1 MKFCT
6 LGVLWAALALA
17 STPSAGQPRYV
28 STLAG
33 SPAPVVR
40 SIDATGSAAQFFEP
54 RGVAVD
60 PAGNLIVADS
70 GNHTIRRIT
79 PAGVVTTLAGSPG
92 VQGLADG
99 TGAAA
104 RFTEPFAVAVDT
116 AGIVYVADTSNN
128 AIRRITPD
136 GVVSTLAGGRGMGS
150 ADGTGS
156 AASFREPR
164 GIVVD
169 RQGQIIVVDYMNHT
183 LRKLSPAGVVT
194 TLAGLA
200 GSEGSSDGSGSSA
213 RFRGPNGIAI
223 DSAGNL
229 YVADT
234 GNRALRKITPAG
246 VVSTAAVSPPGSA
259 ATARFNMPR
268 GVAVDGS
275 GQVYMADH
283 GAHTLLKVSS
293 TGVISTLAGSADS
306 ADSRDGSG
314 SAARFF
320 NPSGLAVDGLG
331 NVVLA
336 DTSNH
341 TVRRISPAGAATT
354 VAGLAG
360 RSSSVDGTG
369 LAARFEDPYAL
380 AIDSSGQT
388 WVADATDHSIRK
400 VSASGVVTTVAGAA
414 GQHGSADGAGSAARF
429 FTPQGI
435 AVDTQGNAYVADSG
449 NATVRK
455 ISAAGVVS
463 TLAGSPGLRGRTD
476 GTGAQARFGEPYGVA
491 VDRAGNV
498 YVADTGNSN
507 IRKITSAGVVST
519 LAGSGTP
526 GLVDGIG
533 LAAQFLV
540 PFDLA
545 VDADGNVYVCDHGS
559 HAVRKITPAGVVT
572 TLAGG
577 AGPGRDDGTGR
588 AARFQFPS
596 GIAVDA
602 AGTVYLADTDNQA
615 LRQISPAGVVTTLA
629 GGQGVGWVNGIGAA
643 AKFFNPKDVAVDAAG
658 QLVVADRGNHVLRLA
673 RVLSTAVSADCL
685 FDWAEQHYAELF
697 APPASSLLLAPY
709 RYRAYTGTQTYL
721 GVSDADAQVW
731 YLSAA
736 GLQAVGSQDEWFVRA
751 ACR

>member
-1 MKFCT
+1 
-6 LGVLWAALALA
+6 
-17 STPSAGQPRYV
+17 
-28 STLAG
+28 
-33 SPAPVVR
+33 
-40 SIDATGSAAQFFEP
+40 
-54 RGVAVD
+54 
-60 PAGNLIVADS
+60 
-70 GNHTIRRIT
+70 
-79 PAGVVTTLAGSPG
+79 
-92 VQGLADG
+92 
-99 TGAAA
+99 
-104 RFTEPFAVAVDT
+104 
-116 AGIVYVADTSNN
+116 
-128 AIRRITPD
+128 
-136 GVVSTLAGGRGMGS
+136 MGS

-156 AASFREPR
+156 ATSFREPR

-169 RQGQIIVVDYMNHT
+169 RQSQIIVVDYMNHAAQAQPG
-183 LRKLSPAGVVT
+183 RGGDHAGRPGWQRGAT
-194 TLAGLA
+194 TRRQQRA
-200 GSEGSSDGSGSSA
+200 S
-213 RFRGPNGIAI
+213 RGPNGIAI

-476 GTGAQARFGEPYGVA
+476 GAGSQARFSEPYGVA

-507 IRKITSAGVVST
+507 IRKITPAGVVST

-559 HAVRKITPAGVVT
+559 HAVREITPAGVVT

-602 AGTVYLADTDNQA
+602 AGTVYRRHRQPSAAADQPG
-615 LRQISPAGVVTTLA
+615 RRRHHVA
-629 GGQGVGWVNGIGAA
+629 GGQAW
-643 AKFFNPKDVAVDAAG
+643 AG
-658 QLVVADRGNHVLRLA
+658 
-673 RVLSTAVSADCL
+673 STASAPQRSSSTPRT
-685 FDWAEQHYAELF
+685 WRWT
-697 APPASSLLLAPY
+697 PPGSVGVAATMCCAW
-709 RYRAYTGTQTYL
+709 RA
-721 GVSDADAQVW
+721 
-731 YLSAA
+731 
-736 GLQAVGSQDEWFVRA
+736 
-751 ACR
+751 C